1 MLDLKINREIALTG
15 EIDLHGYVSKIG
27 GVRYKVQGG
36 FKAGVKKIFL
46 PLENKEDCEKLQK
59 EMCEIFDENHSC
71 EFIEHVIDV
80 AQKALIDWDLKKH
93 LINRI
98 N

>member
-15 EIDLHGYVSKIG
+15 EIDLHGYISKIG
-27 GVRYKVQGG
+27 GVRYKVPGG

-46 PLENKEDCEKLQK
+46 PLDNKEDCEKLQK
-59 EMCEIFDENHSC
+59 EMGEIFDNEHTC
-71 EFIEHVIDV
+71 EFVEHVIDIGE
-80 AQKALIDWDLKKH
+80 KALINWDSKKH
-93 LINRI
+93 LVIKN

>member
-1 MLDLKINREIALTG
+1 MNHNQSLRLYIFVLINNYLRL
-15 EIDLHGYVSKIG
+15 
-27 GVRYKVQGG
+27 RYKVQGG

-59 EMCEIFDENHSC
+59 EMGEIFDENHSC

-93 LINRI
+93 LVNRT